1 MNYRERY
8 LETARF
14 GNPDRAFLV
23 PQWFW
28 NETILR
34 WQKEGMPADVHIVH
48 YFGFDRYEVVPINLG
63 LVPPFEVETL
73 EVDEAERTA
82 VIRASDGSIQKIFL
96 DKPELSMPLWLD
108 YPIKTRED
116 WEEYKK
122 RLNPKSP
129 CRYPAWWD
137 DYKRSVKDRDYP
149 LGISVGSFYGWVRNW
164 MGVERLS
171 YMLYDDPNFIREID
185 EYIADFVIEVTRKAV
200 EELDLDFALFWEDLG
215 MKVGPLISPKHFRE
229 IMLPCYKRVTEFLRK
244 NGIDIIWV
252 DSDGNNDPII
262 PLWLEGGVNGIY
274 PLEVAADQDAVALRK
289 KYGKDLLLMGNIDKR
304 VLARTKEEI
313 EREVL
318 KKVPWLAMQGGY
330 FPFVDHS
337 VPPDVPLENFQYY
350 LDLVKQAISDPERYY
365 HLAREKGYVEE

>member
-28 NETILR
+28 HETILR
-34 WQKEGMPADVHIVH
+34 WQEEGLPKDVHLVH

-73 EVDEAERTA
+73 EVDEVERTT
-82 VIRASDGSIQKIFL
+82 VIRDSDGTIKKVFL
-96 DKPELSMPLWLD
+96 DKAELSMPLWLD
-108 YPIKTRED
+108 YPVKTRED

-200 EELDLDFALFWEDLG
+200 EELELDFALFWEDLG
-215 MKVGPLISPKHFRE
+215 MKAGPLISPKHFRE
-229 IMLPCYKRVTEFLRK
+229 IMLPCYKRVTEFLRSH
-244 NGIDIIWV
+244 GIDIIWV

-274 PLEVAADQDAVALRK
+274 PLEVAADQDAIALRK
-289 KYGKDLLLMGNIDKR
+289 KYGKSLLLMGNIDKR
-304 VLARTKEEI
+304 VLARSKQEI

-318 KKVPWLAMQGGY
+318 RKVPWLAMQGGY

-350 LDLVKQAISDPERYY
+350 LDLVKAAISDPERYH
-365 HLAREKGYVEE
+365 HLAKERGYIEE

>member
-8 LETARF
+8 LETVRF

-23 PQWFW
+23 PHWFW
-28 NETILR
+28 HETILR
-34 WQKEGMPADVHIVH
+34 WQKEGMRDDVHIVH

-73 EVDEAERTA
+73 EVNEKERTTI
-82 VIRASDGSIQKIFL
+82 IRASDGTIQKIFL
-96 DKPELSMPLWLD
+96 DKPELSMPQWLD

-129 CRYPAWWD
+129 CRYPAWWE

-171 YMLYDDPNFIREID
+171 YMLYDDPNFVREID

-229 IMLPCYKRVTEFLRK
+229 IMLPCYKRVTEFLHK

-262 PLWLEGGVNGIY
+262 SLWLEGGVNGIY
-274 PLEVAADQDAVALRK
+274 PLEVAADQDAVGLRK
-289 KYGKDLLLMGNIDKR
+289 KFGKDLLLMGNIDKR

-365 HLAREKGYVEE
+365 HLAKEKGYVEE

>member
-1 MNYRERY
+1 
-8 LETARF
+8 
-14 GNPDRAFLV
+14 
-23 PQWFW
+23 
-28 NETILR
+28 
-34 WQKEGMPADVHIVH
+34 
-48 YFGFDRYEVVPINLG
+48 VPINLG

-129 CRYPAWWD
+129 CRYPAWWE

-185 EYIADFVIEVTRKAV
+185 EYIADFVIEVTRRAV

-365 HLAREKGYVEE
+365 HLAKEKGYVEE